1 MQITVTYN
9 PHTYEKFF
17 APVFARFPQLEQS
30 LVDDFIHYK
39 ATGQLPHYFGR
50 DTLYDRP
57 EDIKDAQLWHLHLE
71 IGANKFPLPT
81 YPNGKNF
88 ASSDQATL
96 QWYRTSD
103 SCLVYTQNLINENAY
118 SLIAVFHPWA
128 HSEAQNYKQI
138 RALATVA
145 REFRES
151 IL

>member
-9 PHTYEKFF
+9 PHTYERFF
-17 APVFARFPQLEQS
+17 APVFVSFPQLEQS
-30 LVDDFIHYK
+30 LIDDFILYK

-71 IGANKFPLPT
+71 IGSNKFPMPT
-81 YPNGKNF
+81 YPKGKN
-88 ASSDQATL
+88 AALPDRTTL

-103 SCLVYTQNLINENAY
+103 SCLVYAQNLLDENVY

-138 RALATVA
+138 IELAKVA